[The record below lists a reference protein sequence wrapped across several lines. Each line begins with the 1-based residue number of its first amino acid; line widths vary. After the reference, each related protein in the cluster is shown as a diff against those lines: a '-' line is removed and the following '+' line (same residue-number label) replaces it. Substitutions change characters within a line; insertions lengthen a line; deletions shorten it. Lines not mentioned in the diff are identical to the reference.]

1 MAQYTP
7 GASDSTAA
15 LRNYRLVAAGVL
27 VGALDPSEAVRRGEA
42 ARSAAALDPSG
53 RPDVAWLDGVLAA
66 RRGDR
71 PALSAA
77 RAALRQAGPDAALLD
92 RSLAAFELALGGETR
107 RAGQALAALEWELA
121 ERPILG
127 SPRETCLMA
136 FDRLA
141 ASRWLLAAG
150 DTAQA
155 ARLLTW
161 PEAVD
166 ISFIAPVLA
175 PLVYL
180 ERAQIE
186 EARGQVELARSHYQQ
201 FLRRY
206 DLPTARHQHLVREAA
221 LALDRLSGKRAVN
234 AEGAP

>member
-1 MAQYTP
+1 
-7 GASDSTAA
+7 
-15 LRNYRLVAAGVL
+15 
-27 VGALDPSEAVRRGEA
+27 
-42 ARSAAALDPSG
+42 
-53 RPDVAWLDGVLAA
+53 VAWLDGVLAA

-92 RSLAAFELALGGETR
+92 RSLAAFELALGGDTR
-107 RAGQALAALEWELA
+107 GAGQALATLEWKLA
-121 ERPILG
+121 ERPIFG
-127 SPRETCLMA
+127 SSRETCLMA
-136 FDRLA
+136 FNRLA

-161 PEAVD
+161 HEAYD
-166 ISFIAPVLA
+166 ISSIAAVLT

-180 ERAQIE
+180 ERARIE
-186 EARGQVELARSHYQQ
+186 EARGQVELARAHYEQ

-206 DLPTARHQHLVREAA
+206 DMPTPRHQQLVREAA
-221 LALDRLSGKRAVN
+221 LALGRLSGKRAAN
-234 AEGAP
+234 AEGVP